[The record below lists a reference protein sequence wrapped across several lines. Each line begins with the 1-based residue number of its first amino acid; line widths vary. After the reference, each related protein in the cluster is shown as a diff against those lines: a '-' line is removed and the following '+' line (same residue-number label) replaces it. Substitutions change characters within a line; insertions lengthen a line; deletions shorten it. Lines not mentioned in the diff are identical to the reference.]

1 MDIKEEEINSPEEE
15 KHQRIKKMLDKD
27 PPTLLAVLFYLLFI
41 FILVSVPIVVTV
53 CEFARVRES
62 EEILDNCDKV
72 LATVVLSEKHVET
85 IRVSSTVYEEDFEG
99 GVYARTEYKNEQV
112 TRYYTKLE
120 YTAFSD
126 GKTYTSTMDLAKKY
140 SEGST
145 MSIYVNRYSPS
156 IIKMTSGLSKK
167 FSDGVIV
174 LDIILGVIVF
184 VLLQPL
190 IYWTILFI
198 RKRIRNKKRY

>member
-1 MDIKEEEINSPEEE
+1 
-15 KHQRIKKMLDKD
+15 
-27 PPTLLAVLFYLLFI
+27 
-41 FILVSVPIVVTV
+41 
-53 CEFARVRES
+53 
-62 EEILDNCDKV
+62 
-72 LATVVLSEKHVET
+72 
-85 IRVSSTVYEEDFEG
+85 
-99 GVYARTEYKNEQV
+99 
-112 TRYYTKLE
+112 
-120 YTAFSD
+120 
-126 GKTYTSTMDLAKKY
+126 
-140 SEGST
+140 

-156 IIKMTSGLSKK
+156 IIKMTSGVSKK